1 MCIYTCMHACL
12 WADLYLCLSLVLHLL
27 LSLSF
32 FLDIYIYIYIFHW
45 PQEGGLEG
53 PNRKVRRVW
62 TGARIQQIYFVGHG
76 ARLGL
81 GSAMAVLV
89 SMVEDVV
96 VVAAPVLVLAIP
108 PCGIAS
114 SLAAIFVYSTLYSIL
129 RK

>member
-12 WADLYLCLSLVLHLL
+12 WADLYLCLSLLLHLL

-32 FLDIYIYIYIFHW
+32 FLDIYMYLFHW
-45 PQEGGLEG
+45 PQEGELEG
-53 PNRKVRRVW
+53 PNRKARRVR

-81 GSAMAVLV
+81 GNGSIYILV

-96 VVAAPVLVLAIP
+96 VVAAPVLVLANP

>member
-1 MCIYTCMHACL
+1 MHACL
-12 WADLYLCLSLVLHLL
+12 WADLYLCLSLLLHLP

-32 FLDIYIYIYIFHW
+32 FLYIYIYFT
-45 PQEGGLEG
+45 G
-53 PNRKVRRVW
+53 PKQVSW
-62 TGARIQQIYFVGHG
+62 KAPTG
-76 ARLGL
+76 RLDVSGREPESNKSILSVTEPGL

-96 VVAAPVLVLAIP
+96 VVAAPALVLAIP